1 MADVK
6 QKYNEKEKFKV
17 TAIYTDGLYGNDI
30 DIITNNGQK
39 YQISVD
45 KSVKLTEDLVGK
57 FVELKHSKDEK
68 RYYFEHI
75 NYNIG

>member
-1 MADVK
+1 MAEIKKDIR
-6 QKYNEKEKFKV
+6 EKFKV
-17 TAIYTDGLYGNDI
+17 TAIYTDGLFGNDI

-45 KSVKLTEDLVGK
+45 KAIELSTDLVGK
-57 FVELKHSKDEK
+57 HIDLKYTKDEK

-75 NYNIG
+75 NYKLG